1 MNYQLQL
8 IHSWTAA
15 SDSKMERLIKN
26 YYFMYIVSVKQDD
39 IIIINMALQTTVKQ
53 KYPGL
58 IFDNWLT
65 WTNK

>member
-58 IFDNWLT
+58 ILD
-65 WTNK
+65 